1 MTDWAGS
8 SAMGS
13 DRREESLRVFDL
25 CERIREAMLSV
36 SGESFGNVSL
46 LGSETNH
53 NHEEIVES
61 IEEFGYSGIWRK

>member
-1 MTDWAGS
+1 
-8 SAMGS
+8 MGS
-13 DRREESLRVFDL
+13 DQREESLRVFDL
-25 CERIREAMLSV
+25 CERIREAMLV
-36 SGESFGNVSL
+36 ISGERFGNVSL